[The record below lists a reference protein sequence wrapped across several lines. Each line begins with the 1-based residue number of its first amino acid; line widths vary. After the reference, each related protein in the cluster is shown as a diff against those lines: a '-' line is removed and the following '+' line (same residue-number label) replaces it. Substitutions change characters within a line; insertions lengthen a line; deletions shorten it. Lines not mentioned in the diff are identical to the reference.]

1 MAVTSY
7 DELKSYIAAAMFR
20 DDLEEVIPTFI
31 SLAESRIFRELRT
44 WRMKDER
51 TVSLTAGVEYFN
63 YLSSAREIKSIT
75 LAGTNPRVLKY
86 IPLDALR
93 EKYAGASSGI
103 PLEYSFQ
110 ENRII
115 VAPTPSSD
123 MSLSVVY
130 VLIPSPLT
138 DFAPSNLVLQYHPEI
153 YINATMVE
161 AQRFVR
167 NMEQMAVFERAYS
180 QALNSAH
187 KESRKFLAS
196 GRNAPRQDFTLRI
209 P

>member
-1 MAVTSY
+1 MAIASY
-7 DELKSYIAAAMFR
+7 DDLKLYIAAAMFR
-20 DDLEEVIPTFI
+20 DDLTDQIPNFI
-31 SLAESRIFRELRT
+31 SFAENRIFREFRV

-51 TVSLTAGVEYFN
+51 TVSLTSGVESFN

-75 LAGTNPRVLKY
+75 LTGNNPRVLKY

-103 PLEYSFQ
+103 PCEYSFQ
-110 ENRII
+110 ENKII
-115 VAPTPSSD
+115 VAPIPSSD

-130 VLIPSPLT
+130 VLIPSPLADAT
-138 DFAPSNLVLQYHPEI
+138 PSNLVLQYYPEI
-153 YINATMVE
+153 YIHATMVE

-167 NMEQMAVFERAYS
+167 NMEQMAVSEQAYR
-180 QALNSAH
+180 QALDSAH

-196 GRNAPRQDFTLRI
+196 GKNAARQDFTLRI